1 MLNDVSSVPDVGCN
15 TMQHDVLKVRC
26 NNMQHDV
33 VRLTCIATHVF
44 FLCWQRVS
52 FLFCVF
58 SMCSLCLVCSSMNHA
73 LCVPLGC
80 SLRSL
85 CFVYSLCAVLLCVLL
100 LCAVALGTFGEN
112 AKYVRYFAIA

>member
-1 MLNDVSSVPDVGCN
+1 MRRRQCGGAHFSCPIKNYVSAN
-15 TMQHDVLKVRC
+15 TQTIVSHDVL
-26 NNMQHDV
+26 
-33 VRLTCIATHVF
+33 
-44 FLCWQRVS
+44 
-52 FLFCVF
+52 
-58 SMCSLCLVCSSMNHA
+58 HA

-100 LCAVALGTFGEN
+100 LCAVALGTLGEN